1 MERAGEFEL
10 RLFPA
15 AEKSWAAISLH
26 PKVIILWDI
35 PYGRHFKA
43 PIAKLDRAPDFEF
56 CRAYHKMKKKGMIHC
71 DHPYRVKQ
79 RVCWFCFE

>member
-26 PKVIILWDI
+26 PKVIFLWDI
-35 PYGRHFKA
+35 PYGRYKDTYQILLGFL
-43 PIAKLDRAPDFEF
+43 PVWRATDSVEYNEPTPANRCLPDT
-56 CRAYHKMKKKGMIHC
+56 K
-71 DHPYRVKQ
+71 
-79 RVCWFCFE
+79 

>member
-35 PYGRHFKA
+35 PYGRYFKA
-43 PIAKLDRAPDFEF
+43 PVAKLDRAPDFESV
-56 CRAYHKMKKKGMIHC
+56 GQISG
-71 DHPYRVKQ
+71 
-79 RVCWFCFE
+79 